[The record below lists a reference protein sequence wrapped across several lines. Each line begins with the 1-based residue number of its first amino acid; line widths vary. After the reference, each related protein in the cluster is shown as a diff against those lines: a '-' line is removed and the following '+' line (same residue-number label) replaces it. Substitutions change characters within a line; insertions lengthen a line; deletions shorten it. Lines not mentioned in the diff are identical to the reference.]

1 MEKILLNQ
9 IAWKANE
16 EVKSIFLHCVVSNG
30 SGCLKGVLSNFKS
43 RDRKFRPYFIVIFHI
58 TLTRLNSAHLSEIRD
73 NAEHFSELC
82 LHSILFHPFRRIIT
96 LRISVFFDT
105 FSRRWTN
112 SYEFKSNKW
121 NRSVKNNSKRSLD
134 TINNTIHEDTR
145 KINNVEM
152 IICLLLNWSYRFW
165 YILLIFLLGYYNSCA
180 LNDSNIVNFKRTWNI
195 IRYQLL
201 PDRSVIVN

>member
-1 MEKILLNQ
+1 MEVVVSKESCRISKAGIVSFAHISSWYFILRWQ
-9 IAWKANE
+9 GWTVRIS
-16 EVKSIFLHCVVSNG
+16 VKSETMQSISL
-30 SGCLKGVLSNFKS
+30 NFACIPS
-43 RDRKFRPYFIVIFHI
+43 SFIRFVE
-58 TLTRLNSAHLSEIRD
+58 S
-73 NAEHFSELC
+73 
-82 LHSILFHPFRRIIT
+82 IT

-105 FSRRWTN
+105 FSRRRWTN
-112 SYEFKSNKW
+112 SHEFKSNKW